1 MLTSLSASLKPIF
14 SKWEKLRIPYNI
26 ILAGVL
32 LLTHGL
38 AMGNQFLQPFPLFVW
53 LAGAILANFCFFAGP
68 VTESYLSWL
77 GLRSPWITLALFVT
91 GVVLSIP
98 LVILFPSAL
107 YFSEFSLG

>member
-1 MLTSLSASLKPIF
+1 MLTRLSASLKPIF
-14 SKWEKLRIPYNI
+14 CKWEKLRILYNI
-26 ILAGVL
+26 LLAGIL

-38 AMGNQFLQPFPLFVW
+38 AMGSQFLQPFPLFVW

-77 GLRSPWITLALFVT
+77 GLRLPWITIALFVT
-91 GVVLSIP
+91 GVVISIP

>member
-1 MLTSLSASLKPIF
+1 MLASLSASLKPIF

-38 AMGNQFLQPFPLFVW
+38 AMGTQFIRPFPLFVW
-53 LAGAILANFCFFAGP
+53 LAGAILANFCYFAGP
-68 VTESYLSWL
+68 VTESYLGWL

-91 GVVLSIP
+91 GVVLSTP
-98 LVILFPSAL
+98 LVILFPAAL
-107 YFSEFSLG
+107 YFSEFSMG